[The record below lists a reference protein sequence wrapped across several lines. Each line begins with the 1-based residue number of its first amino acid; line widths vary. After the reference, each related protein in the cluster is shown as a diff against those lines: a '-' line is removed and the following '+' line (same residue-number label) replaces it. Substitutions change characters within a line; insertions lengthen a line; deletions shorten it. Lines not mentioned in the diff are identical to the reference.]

1 VSVSAAAPPS
11 GVVTFLFT
19 DIEGSTRRWEADAD
33 AMRVALS
40 AHDEVL
46 HAAIEGC
53 GGWLFKHTGDGVCAA
68 FASPRSAVD
77 AAVAAQRDLELPVRM
92 GIATGEAEL
101 REGDYFGTVLNRAAR
116 VMAAGHG
123 GQILLVESTV
133 SLLNGVELIDL
144 GPRRLR
150 DVPTPVGM
158 FQVQA
163 PGLLV
168 DFPPLRTLDTSPGNL
183 RYATSSFIGRE
194 RELDE
199 VQAAVKTHQL
209 VTLTGVGGVG
219 KTRLALEIARRL
231 VDEFPDGVW
240 VFELAAV
247 TDPAAVPDAIAAVLG
262 ITQQPG
268 KSISESVAA
277 AMESAIRLLV
287 IDNCEHV
294 REAAAD
300 LVEAILAQSLTVKV
314 LATSREG
321 LRVADEQAWLVP
333 SLDVGAGTD
342 SAAVAL
348 FVERARGEA
357 SQFSMATPDEA
368 AAVVEICRRLD
379 GIPLAIELA
388 ASRMAS
394 MTASEV
400 RDRLDQRF
408 RLLVGSRRALERHH
422 TLRHAVAWS
431 FDLLDDAEKALLER
445 CSVFAGGF
453 DLQSACAVAGFDDA
467 DDLAVLDLLDA
478 LVRKSLLVADRSS
491 GRTRYSM
498 LETIRQFAEEQL
510 VARGEASEI
519 RSAHS
524 RYFAGREADIMALWD
539 SPGQREAYDWFTAE
553 LANLRTAFRWAADQG
568 ELDSAVALAICAA
581 SLGVWV
587 EQYEPMAWAEELIES
602 ARRANHRRLPHLY
615 VVASQCYA
623 AGRLDDA
630 VEYLDASRQLTE
642 SGDFDEV
649 PYEGQYSSGIVYT
662 HAGQSERWAQLCRS
676 AIERGTGPQTVTR
689 ACLVMAFYFLGEGD
703 QAMAASPGLLAA
715 ADAAR
720 SPSTACFALLA
731 HGLAYNEA
739 DPVAAYDALRR
750 SLAIAQETGNRQMES
765 ASASTVLLV
774 ATTYGDPIECFDTL
788 LVLIRRYYD
797 VGNMALLTN
806 PLGILASM
814 LDGLGHHEQAAII
827 SGFATS
833 LFSRASYPQLNTMI
847 THLRDVL
854 GDETYESLA
863 RTGETMTTADM
874 VAYAYDQIDRA
885 KTKLKARR
893 PES

>member
-1 VSVSAAAPPS
+1 MSAAAAPS

-33 AMRVALS
+33 AMRVALA

-46 HAAIEGC
+46 RTAIEGH
-53 GGWLFKHTGDGVCAA
+53 GGSLFKHTGDGVCAA
-68 FASPRSAVD
+68 FASPKSAVD
-77 AAVAAQRDLELPVRM
+77 AAVAAQRELELPVRM

-101 REGDYFGTVLNRAAR
+101 RDGDYFGTVLNRAAR

-123 GQILLVESTV
+123 GQILLVESTA
-133 SLLNGVELIDL
+133 SLLTGVDLVDL

-150 DVPTPVGM
+150 DLPTPVGM
-158 FQVQA
+158 FQVRA
-163 PGLLV
+163 PGLPA
-168 DFPPLRTLDTSPGNL
+168 DFPPLRALDTSPGNL
-183 RYATSSFIGRE
+183 RFATSSFIGRE
-194 RELDE
+194 SELDE
-199 VQAAVKTHQL
+199 VQAAVKTHRL

-247 TDPAAVPDAIAAVLG
+247 TDPAAVPDAVAAVLG
-262 ITQQPG
+262 VTQQPG
-268 KSISESVAA
+268 KSVSESVAA
-277 AMESAIRLLV
+277 AMEGTIRLLV
-287 IDNCEHV
+287 VDNCEHV

-300 LVEAILAQSLTVKV
+300 LVEAILAQSVTVKV

-357 SQFSMATPDEA
+357 SQFSVATPDEA

-431 FDLLDDAEKALLER
+431 FELLDDTERALLER

-491 GRTRYSM
+491 RRTRYSM

-519 RSAHS
+519 RAAHS
-524 RYFAGREADIMALWD
+524 RYFAGREADILALWD
-539 SPGQREAYDWFTAE
+539 SPRQREAYTWFTAE
-553 LANLRTAFRWAADQG
+553 LANLRTAFRWAADEG
-568 ELDSAVALAICAA
+568 DLDSAVALAFCATV
-581 SLGVWV
+581 LGIMV
-587 EQYEPMAWAEELIES
+587 EQYEPVGWAEELIQS
-602 ARRANHRRLPHLY
+602 ARRVNHRRLAQLY
-615 VVASQCYA
+615 VVASTCYA

-630 VEYLDASRQLTE
+630 VGYLDASHQLTE
-642 SGDFDEV
+642 SGDFDKV
-649 PYEGQYSSGIVYT
+649 PYELQSSTGIVYT
-662 HAGQSERWAQLCRS
+662 HAGQSERWAELCRG
-676 AIERGTGPQTVTR
+676 AIEQEAGPQTITR
-689 ACLVMAFYFLGEGD
+689 ACLVMAFYFLREGD
-703 QAMAASPGLLAA
+703 DARAASQGLLAA
-715 ADAAR
+715 ADAAGA
-720 SPSTACFALLA
+720 PSTACMALIA
-731 HGLAYNEA
+731 HGLAYYDA
-739 DPVAAYDALRR
+739 DPAAAYDALRR
-750 SLAIAQETGNRQMES
+750 ALTIAQESGNRQMES

-774 ATTYGDPIECFDTL
+774 AVTYRDPIECFETL
-788 LVLIRRYYD
+788 MVLIGRYYD
-797 VGNMALLTN
+797 VGNVALLLN
-806 PLGILASM
+806 PLAILVSL
-814 LDGLGHHEQAAII
+814 LDQFGHHEQAAII
-827 SGFATS
+827 SGFAAS
-833 LFSRASYPQLNTMI
+833 LFSLASYPQLKPAI
-847 THLRDVL
+847 AHLRDVL
-854 GDETYESLA
+854 GDKKYESLA
-863 RTGETMTTADM
+863 RAGETMTTADM
-874 VAYAYDQIDRA
+874 VAYAYDQIDQ
-885 KTKLKARR
+885 ARR
-893 PES
+893 KLDATSK